1 VQIPYTYQAGE
12 QVRRGSIELPASDRA
27 GFRSCFVFAFPR
39 SGSVLVNNVVTALAA
54 ECDVPAFDV
63 PGHFHAAG
71 IDFNHWQC
79 DWRQLFPEYG
89 YCFTGF
95 RYPPSSIPIA
105 DLASGK
111 RKLLIVRDPRDILVS
126 LYYSIKLSHH
136 FASDATPQ
144 FAEGIGRLKREVEG
158 DIDSFCLGHA
168 DTYRVILRAY
178 MDIVRSPDTLILR
191 YEDFIYDK
199 VGLARSI
206 SDWFLLDVPP
216 DRLRPLV
223 ASQER
228 VPETDQPDSHIRQV
242 HPGDHRR
249 KLRPETVTALDGILV
264 DFLNTFGYAPSPPNS
279 TRPSAADVQS
289 WQAQLGEARQELAR
303 LQTYVGKVSAERDAL
318 SVHIGELQQ
327 RATRLE
333 LEREQ
338 LSSQLAE
345 LGTCVAEI
353 EADRAARLKVIVEQA
368 SHLAELQRQLDVQK
382 AQEQT
387 LLGAIETLRSQVA
400 DLRTC
405 VPEIEADRAA
415 RLEVIVEQ
423 ASHLAELQRQLLE
436 AERQSVVQSE
446 RLAKLSHDLAIVGRS
461 RWLRLGRWL
470 RLTKL
475 RTLLEG

>member
-1 VQIPYTYQAGE
+1 VQITYTYQAGE

-27 GFRSCFVFAFPR
+27 DFRSCFVFAFPR

-54 ECDVPAFDV
+54 ACNVPAFDV
-63 PGHFHAAG
+63 PGHFHTAG
-71 IDFNHWQC
+71 IDFDHWQC

-95 RYPPSSIPIA
+95 RYVPSSIPIA
-105 DLASGK
+105 DLASGQK
-111 RKLLIVRDPRDILVS
+111 KLLIVRDPRDMLVS

-136 FASDATPQ
+136 FASDGTRQ
-144 FAEGIGRLKREVEG
+144 FAEGVGRLKQEVEA

-168 DTYRVILRAY
+168 ESYLAVLRAY
-178 MDIVRSPDTLILR
+178 MDIARSPDTLILR

-199 VGLARSI
+199 VGLARSV

-216 DRLRPLV
+216 DRLAPLV
-223 ASQER
+223 AFQER
-228 VPETDQPDSHIRQV
+228 VPEADRPDSHIRQV

-249 KLRPETVTALDGILV
+249 KLAPETVTALDGILV
-264 DFLNTFGYAPSPPNS
+264 DFLKIFGYAPSPPNS
-279 TRPSAADVQS
+279 TRPSAADVLS
-289 WQAQLGEARQELAR
+289 WQAQVGESRQDVAR

-327 RATRLE
+327 RAARLE

-338 LSSQLAE
+338 MASQLAE

-353 EADRAARLKVIVEQA
+353 ETDRAARLKVIVEQA

-382 AQEQT
+382 TQEQKWQ
-387 LLGAIETLRSQVA
+387 GAIEELRSQVA
-400 DLRTC
+400 DLTTC
-405 VPEIEADRAA
+405 VAEIESDRAA
-415 RLEVIVEQ
+415 RLKVIVEQ
-423 ASHLAELQRQLLE
+423 ASHLAELQRQILE
-436 AERQSVVQSE
+436 AKRQSVVQSE

-461 RWLRLGRWL
+461 RWLRLGLWL